1 MVYIIAELGNTHEG
15 SVGLCKSMMSAA
27 KTAGADAVKVQTHL
41 FDSESLED
49 APNPPYF
56 DGESRRS
63 YFERTSFS
71 RDEYLELS
79 SFAEVNL
86 S

>member
-15 SVGLCKSMMSAA
+15 SVDVTPKSMMSAA
-27 KTAGADAVKVQTHL
+27 KTAGVDAVKVQTHL

-56 DGESRRS
+56 DGGRVVLILKGRV
-63 YFERTSFS
+63 
-71 RDEYLELS
+71 L
-79 SFAEVNL
+79 AEMSISNFHL
-86 S
+86 LLK